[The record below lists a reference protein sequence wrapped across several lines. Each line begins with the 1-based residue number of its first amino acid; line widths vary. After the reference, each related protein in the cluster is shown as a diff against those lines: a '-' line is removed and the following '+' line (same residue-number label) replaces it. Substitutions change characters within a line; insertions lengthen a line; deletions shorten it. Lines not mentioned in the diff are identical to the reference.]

1 MKLKNQLKILIGIIF
16 ICVHIKLLPIMMWS
30 SLPIRE
36 TQLYNLFIIITT
48 FYLIVLFGMKI
59 DIFKKSSEEK
69 QIKEESINYEIVVFN
84 TFLYLLIIPISIFFG
99 TLIVTSSNSGSGT
112 IIEYYYLLV
121 TFIALLYFVKY
132 TKVFIR
138 RFVATITN
146 ILQIIC
152 ITIMAILLLIGLYQL
167 IISVIEN
174 YNSNIDFYNIYIVVL
189 LAPGIFLISQKTKKY
204 FIFVYIIAIASSYY
218 FHIYKYSHDYEVIFE
233 KQGISCWRSDDP
245 INGCLFESI
254 SVHKG
259 DEIETLDGKK
269 EVSTQN
275 INTFCVNGDNG
286 RPFTYYFLSN
296 NTIYKYIHKVDT
308 HQSK

>member
-16 ICVHIKLLPIMMWS
+16 ISVYIKILPAMMFS

-36 TQLYNLFIIITT
+36 NNLYNLFIIITT
-48 FYLIVLFGMKI
+48 FYLIVLIGMKI
-59 DIFKKSSEEK
+59 DILKESNDEK
-69 QIKEESINYEIVVFN
+69 QIEENSIDSVTAVFG
-84 TFLYLLIIPISIFFG
+84 TAAYLFAIPISIFFG

-112 IIEYYYLLV
+112 IIAYYYLLV
-121 TFIALLYFVKY
+121 AFIALLYFVKY

-138 RFVATITN
+138 RFIATITN
-146 ILQIIC
+146 ILLIIC
-152 ITIMAILLLIGLYQL
+152 FIAIALLLLIGLYNL
-167 IISVIEN
+167 IISVIES
-174 YNSNIDFYNIYIVVL
+174 YNTTLGFYNIYSLVL
-189 LAPGIFLISQKTKKY
+189 LAPGIFLILQKTRKY
-204 FIFVYIIAIASSYY
+204 FIFAYIIAIASSYY

-269 EVSTQN
+269 EISTQN

-286 RPFTYYFLSN
+286 RPFSYYFLLN
-296 NTIYKYIHKVDT
+296 NTIYKYIHKEDT

>member
-16 ICVHIKLLPIMMWS
+16 ICVYIKWLPIIMWS

-36 TQLYNLFIIITT
+36 TQLYNLFIIVTT
-48 FYLIVLFGMKI
+48 FYLIVLIGMKI
-59 DIFKKSSEEK
+59 DIFKKSSDEK
-69 QIKEESINYEIVVFN
+69 QIKEESINYEIAVFG
-84 TFLYLLIIPISIFFG
+84 TLLYLLLIPISIFFG
-99 TLIVTSSNSGSGT
+99 TLIVTSSDRGSGT

-121 TFIALLYFVKY
+121 AFIALLYFVKY

-146 ILQIIC
+146 ILLIIC
-152 ITIMAILLLIGLYQL
+152 ITAIAILLLKGLYHL
-167 IISVIEN
+167 IISVIES
-174 YNSNIDFYNIYIVVL
+174 YNTTLGFYNIYSLVL
-189 LAPGIFLISQKTKKY
+189 LAPGIFLISQKTRRY
-204 FIFVYIIAIASSYY
+204 FIFAYIIAIASSYY

-254 SVHKG
+254 SIHKG

-269 EVSTQN
+269 EISTQDK
-275 INTFCVNGDNG
+275 NTFCVNGDNG
-286 RPFTYYFLSN
+286 RPFSYYFLLN
-296 NTIYKYIHKVDT
+296 NTIYKYIHKEDT